1 MVGTG
6 DDYTGIPISKGCG
19 DAAIQTSLVDGRP
32 VCIRIVTPAD
42 EIRLREGIARMS
54 PRSRY
59 LRFFT
64 GGASPPDWII
74 ERLLGADGVRHLA
87 WGALDLTDPSQPV
100 MGVVRAI
107 RPGTADPIAEF
118 SIAVVDAYHGLGVG
132 RLLAATLLL
141 DAFAGGLTAFSANV
155 LSENEAARSFI
166 RRLGAHH
173 VSQDGPEAEYRLD
186 VASALEQMR
195 EDRDPPGLADVFAY
209 FDGKH

>member
-1 MVGTG
+1 
-6 DDYTGIPISKGCG
+6 
-19 DAAIQTSLVDGRP
+19 
-32 VCIRIVTPAD
+32 
-42 EIRLREGIARMS
+42 
-54 PRSRY
+54 
-59 LRFFT
+59 
-64 GGASPPDWII
+64 
-74 ERLLGADGVRHLA
+74 
-87 WGALDLTDPSQPV
+87 

-195 EDRDPPGLADVFAY
+195 EERDPPGLADVFAY
-209 FDGKH
+209 FDGKR